1 MTAPDFLVIGHVVKD
16 VGDGDWRFGGA
27 VTYAAT
33 QASRLGLRTAVI
45 TRASTDVD
53 LQAFLPDISV
63 HCTPSVATTTFE
75 NHYVEG
81 RRVQRVWAQ
90 ASSIGPEDV
99 PEEWRSAGI
108 VLLGPVLD
116 EVSVDMARIFNNAL
130 MCFCAQGRLREV
142 RSDGL
147 VARRRWTGSESVR
160 GAEVIVVSDED
171 IGDDEGALEQW
182 QREARI
188 VIVTEGRGGARVF
201 DGERWRRIAAFPHN
215 EVDPTGAGD
224 VFATAFVIALQ
235 ETRSIEAAAR
245 FAVAAAGLSVEAAG
259 TESVATRQEIER
271 VLAEHPE
278 VALA

>member
-16 VGDGDWRFGGA
+16 VGDGGWRFGGA
-27 VTYAAT
+27 VTYGAT

-45 TRASTDVD
+45 TRASADVD
-53 LQAFLPDISV
+53 LQAFLPDVGV
-63 HCTPSVATTTFE
+63 HCIPSVATTTFE
-75 NHYVEG
+75 NHYIEG
-81 RRVQRVWAQ
+81 RRVQRVWAR

-99 PEEWRSAGI
+99 PEDWRSAGI

-116 EVSVDMARIFNNAL
+116 EVSVDMAPIFSDAL
-130 MCFCAQGRLREV
+130 ICFCAQGRLREV
-142 RSDGL
+142 RRDGL
-147 VARRRWTGSESVR
+147 VARRRWTGAESVR

-171 IGDDEGALEQW
+171 IGDDEGALEQL
-182 QREARI
+182 QGEARI

-201 DGERWRRIAAFPHN
+201 DGGRWRRIAAFPHN
-215 EVDPTGAGD
+215 EIDPTGAGD
-224 VFATAFVIALQ
+224 VFATAFVVALD

-259 TESVATRQEIER
+259 TGSVATRQEIER

-278 VALA
+278 VVLT